1 MPYRETNPTA
11 TPALINDA
19 PRAHEDDSFGQRGVC
34 PRLPVK
40 VRSGFPLSARP
51 LTIALTG
58 QGLDAVRA
66 GIYRR
71 ALPLA
76 TRDLVIGHPALG
88 EWSGTSGGLVDG
100 FVAANRMW
108 VRRVPGGVARSTRT
122 PEGQVAVVIGGGSG
136 HYPAFGGL
144 VGHGLASGAVM
155 GNVFAS
161 ASAAQ
166 VVSVAKAAEHGGGV
180 LLTYDNCSS
189 GGNLSTH
196 GVTTNRLRRRS
207 LHIPQWQP
215 PRVNE
220 RMKVVCLTQ

>member
-76 TRDLVIGHPALG
+76 TRNLVIGHPALG
-88 EWSGTSGGLVDG
+88 EWSGTSGGLVLGIEHALTPDALT
-100 FVAANRMW
+100 AALPPGRHQRRPPVTSRAHAGRRPGQQPRLTAPAQGI
-108 VRRVPGGVARSTRT
+108 VRGTGSP
-122 PEGQVAVVIGGGSG
+122 AVTTLVRDPGSG
-136 HYPAFGGL
+136 TDA
-144 VGHGLASGAVM
+144 
-155 GNVFAS
+155 
-161 ASAAQ
+161 
-166 VVSVAKAAEHGGGV
+166 
-180 LLTYDNCSS
+180 
-189 GGNLSTH
+189 
-196 GVTTNRLRRRS
+196 
-207 LHIPQWQP
+207 
-215 PRVNE
+215 
-220 RMKVVCLTQ
+220 